1 MPQLYNKYRPYFII
15 AFLTIISTAILWMPF
30 ILKTDSLYGIDTKS
44 ISFQTVLQHWDG
56 PLYIIPAK
64 TLYDPQNETLAN
76 APLGLETK
84 YFAAHLPLYPLT
96 IKALAPLVGFPK
108 ATAASTLLFSI
119 FLFWFFYYFLNQL
132 KLTNK
137 PLLLTAVFMFITPR
151 FFVVRSVGSPEPIFV
166 LFILASLFYFIRK
179 KYLLAGLTGA
189 LAIMTKT
196 PAALLLVAYLGIIL
210 QDFMKDKK
218 IDWRWLWLGLIPG
231 GLLLVFA
238 WYGRQYGD
246 FLVYFHSGDNLHLLF
261 PPFKVFN
268 FQKNWVDTGWLEEVL
283 FVYFFYG
290 LTLVELWPESR
301 MSSWITRIFSNLK
314 EVFQRNQTRV
324 NQVFFYFTLVF
335 FISLISVQHR
345 DIARYSIP
353 LLPIALITFERFF
366 TSKKFIIVLVFLLP
380 AIYLY
385 AWNFMLF
392 NIAPITDWVP
402 FL

>member
-1 MPQLYNKYRPYFII
+1 
-15 AFLTIISTAILWMPF
+15 MPF

-301 MSSWITRIFSNLK
+301 LSSFISRILGNLK
-314 EVFQRNQTRV
+314 EIFQKNQTRT
-324 NQVFFYFTLVF
+324 QEVFFYFTLVF

>member
-1 MPQLYNKYRPYFII
+1 
-15 AFLTIISTAILWMPF
+15 MPF